1 MMDEITARAMATG
14 MSKQHMTI
22 VKRHENGRLKMI
34 GSGKGASI
42 RST

>member
-1 MMDEITARAMATG
+1 

-22 VKRHENGRLKMI
+22 VKRHKNGRLKMI